1 MEEEIPLPAPVF
13 KNPEPSEL
21 IADVYET
28 AGGDAYV
35 IEIPVPGLRPDE
47 IVLEVD
53 PYSITVRTDP
63 QQAAANSGR
72 NYIQREQSILPR
84 SRLFDFPVEIDTDNV
99 QANLENGILRIRVP
113 KASAGKRKVIR
124 IGQAA

>member
-1 MEEEIPLPAPVF
+1 MEEEIPMGAPVF

-21 IADVYET
+21 TADVYET

-35 IEIPVPGLRPDE
+35 IEIPVPGVRPDE

-53 PYSITVRTDP
+53 PYSVTVRTDP
-63 QQAAANSGR
+63 QQGAANSGR
-72 NYIQREQSILPR
+72 KYIQREQSILPR

-113 KASAGKRKVIR
+113 KAAAGKRKVVR